1 MPTALELTR
10 EEWQPYIEAA
20 RKRLA
25 QPKLSLAEQQQR
37 EKLLKRVR
45 DAAKQLKSQFGVKR
59 VILFGSLADKD
70 WFVPNSDIDLAVEGL
85 PVSDFWSAWRIVED
99 VIGDRPVDLV
109 EIETASDSL
118 RNAIQKYG
126 MEL

>member
-20 RKRLA
+20 RKRLTP
-25 QPKLSLAEQQQR
+25 PKLSLAEQQQR
-37 EKLLKRVR
+37 EQLLTRVQE
-45 DAAKQLKSQFGVKR
+45 AARQLKTQFGVQR
-59 VILFGSLADKD
+59 VILFGSLADAN
-70 WFVPNSDIDLAVEGL
+70 WFIPNSDIDLAVEGL
-85 PVSDFWSAWRIVED
+85 SASDFWNAWRVVED

-109 EIETASDSL
+109 EIETASETL
-118 RNAIQKYG
+118 RNAIQIYG

>member
-10 EEWQPYIEAA
+10 EEWQPYIKAA

-25 QPKLSLAEQQQR
+25 PPKLSLAEQQQR
-37 EKLLKRVR
+37 EQLLTRVR
-45 DAAKQLKSQFGVKR
+45 DAAKQLKSQFGVQR
-59 VILFGSLADKD
+59 VVLFGSLADTD
-70 WFVPNSDIDLAVEGL
+70 WFIPNSDVDLAVEGL
-85 PVSDFWSAWRIVED
+85 SASDFWNAWRVVED

-109 EIETASDSL
+109 ELEMASEAL

>member
-20 RKRLA
+20 RKRLTP
-25 QPKLSLAEQQQR
+25 PKLSLAEQQQR
-37 EKLLKRVR
+37 EQLLTRVQE
-45 DAAKQLKSQFGVKR
+45 AARQLKSQFGVQR
-59 VILFGSLADKD
+59 VILFGSLADAN
-70 WFVPNSDIDLAVEGL
+70 WFIPNSDIDLAVEGL
-85 PVSDFWSAWRIVED
+85 SASDFWNAWRVVED

-109 EIETASDSL
+109 EIETASETL

>member
-20 RKRLA
+20 RKRLTPP
-25 QPKLSLAEQQQR
+25 QLSLAEQEQR
-37 EKLLKRVR
+37 EQLLTRVH
-45 DAAKQLKSQFGVKR
+45 DAARQLKSQFNVQR
-59 VILFGSLADKD
+59 VILFGSLADTD
-70 WFVPNSDIDLAVEGL
+70 WFIPNSDIDLAVEGL
-85 PVSDFWSAWRIVED
+85 SPSDFWNAWRVVED
-99 VIGDRPVDLV
+99 VIGDRPVDLI
-109 EIETASDSL
+109 EIETASESL

>member
-20 RKRLA
+20 RKRLTPP
-25 QPKLSLAEQQQR
+25 QLSLAEQEQR
-37 EKLLKRVR
+37 EQLLTRVH
-45 DAAKQLKSQFGVKR
+45 DAARQLKSQFNVQR
-59 VILFGSLADKD
+59 VILFGSLADTD
-70 WFVPNSDIDLAVEGL
+70 WFIPNSDIDLAVEGL
-85 PVSDFWSAWRIVED
+85 LPSDFWNAWRVVED
-99 VIGDRPVDLV
+99 VIGDRPVDLI
-109 EIETASDSL
+109 EIETASESL

>member
-25 QPKLSLAEQQQR
+25 PPKLSLAERQQR
-37 EKLLKRVR
+37 EELLTRIR
-45 DAAKQLKSQFGVKR
+45 DAAKQLKSQFGVQR
-59 VILFGSLADKD
+59 VILFGSLADTN
-70 WFVPNSDIDLAVEGL
+70 WFSSNSDIDLAVEGL
-85 PVSDFWSAWRIVED
+85 SASDFWNAWRVVED

-109 EIETASDSL
+109 EIEMVNESL
-118 RNAIQKYG
+118 RNAIEKYG
-126 MEL
+126 MEM